1 MPPPSALRSWPTAVS
16 LCPWEYVDSL
26 LAHAE
31 SDMFTDNARRWKLC
45 QAFRILQRLGVGGR
59 RLASGT
65 DATWDEMMA
74 RYLEGGEETRWRDR
88 FALLFALFLLE
99 ISPGRLW
106 QTSEAVNHR
115 LLLLE
120 GTLTM
125 GKDGMNERLFDFMTP
140 DPYTRRFAHFLH
152 LYIAVDA

>member
-1 MPPPSALRSWPTAVS
+1 MPSSPFGRNRN
-16 LCPWEYVDSL
+16 
-26 LAHAE
+26 AHY
-31 SDMFTDNARRWKLC
+31 
-45 QAFRILQRLGVGGR
+45 QQ
-59 RLASGT
+59 
-65 DATWDEMMA
+65 
-74 RYLEGGEETRWRDR
+74 
-88 FALLFALFLLE
+88 
-99 ISPGRLW
+99 SPGRLW